1 MPVYKDSKR
10 GTWYISHQVKDPVTG
25 KSKTTKKRGYKTK
38 RDAILA
44 EKELF
49 LNPQSGSITV
59 RELIPL
65 WEAYYHCSK
74 ETKLRHG
81 EHFRYR
87 FPELLDM
94 PVERLDKPFLS
105 RLRAKLAEDDRFST
119 KTKNIAIS
127 YLKSLL
133 RFGHNF
139 YNLPDNSAVM
149 LKLKKTDEEVIEDS
163 LKELDVWTVEEFNQF
178 IECVHLPIYQAF
190 FRFLYW
196 TGCRRG
202 EAIALQ
208 KRDAHD
214 HEVTFRYSQ
223 RLQKDGLKPTKGRNV
238 RTIGIDDYTWECI
251 QSLPENGSS
260 YVFGGERG
268 LAPNPITKQFKK
280 AIEKSGVKPIR
291 IHDLR
296 HSHASWLINN
306 GVNIVAVSRR
316 LGHKDVSTTLN
327 TYTHLL
333 ESTDNDMMNKL
344 NHATVMPQ
352 KEKSL

>member
-10 GTWYISHQVKDPVTG
+10 GTWYISHQIKDPVTG

-49 LNPQSGSITV
+49 LEPVSASITV
-59 RELIPL
+59 SQLIPL
-65 WEAYYHCSK
+65 WEDYYHCSK
-74 ETKLRHG
+74 ETRLRHD

-87 FPELLDM
+87 YPELLDM
-94 PVERLDKPFLS
+94 PIEALNKQFLS
-105 RLRAKLAEDDRFST
+105 RLRAKLAQDDRFST
-119 KTKNIAIS
+119 RTKNLAIS
-127 YLKSLL
+127 YLKNLL
-133 RFGHNF
+133 RFGHTF
-139 YNLPDNSAVM
+139 YNFPDDSAVL
-149 LKLKKTDEEVIEDS
+149 LKLKKTDDEVIKES
-163 LKELDVWTVEEFNQF
+163 LKELNVWTVEEFNSF
-178 IECVHLPIYQAF
+178 IECVEHPIYNVF

-214 HEVTFRYSQ
+214 HEVTLRYSQ
-223 RLQKDGLKPTKGRNV
+223 RQQKDGLKPTKGRNV

-251 QSLPENGSS
+251 QNLPENGSS

-268 LAPNPITKQFKK
+268 LAPNPITAQFKR

-333 ESTDNDMMNKL
+333 ESTDNDMMNKI
-344 NHATVMPQ
+344 NHATVMPR
-352 KEKSL
+352 K